1 MKEHSD
7 EAGHRSYKG
16 AGRNYNSKSRGRG
29 EGGRGRGGKGKEKV
43 KKEKRKNPRESSKPK
58 SLLEQETGKVLGTTE
73 YSLVASYLSISSQ
86 KRVTTP
92 WYEEDYE
99 RNKQSDSLLGKVGS
113 HMVHF
118 L

>member
-29 EGGRGRGGKGKEKV
+29 EGGRGRGGKGKEEDGEEKV

-73 YSLVASYLSISSQ
+73 YSLVASYLSISSR

-92 WYEEDYE
+92 WYGEDYE
-99 RNKQSDSLLGKVGS
+99 RNKV
-113 HMVHF
+113 
-118 L
+118 

>member
-29 EGGRGRGGKGKEKV
+29 EGERGRAGKGKEENGEEKV

-58 SLLEQETGKVLGTTE
+58 SLLEQETGR
-73 YSLVASYLSISSQ
+73 YLAPQSI
-86 KRVTTP
+86 P
-92 WYEEDYE
+92 WW
-99 RNKQSDSLLGKVGS
+99 RLISPSHPGKG
-113 HMVHF
+113 
-118 L
+118 